1 MLTSLIYTLFQ
12 FPLAAVLDDKG
23 HRLASTLA
31 TLDTRPI
38 SAAIEHQ
45 VPLMAAAGARQRS
58 PFPDGFRIGL
68 THINNEEY
76 FAEIK
81 LGIPPQSFKVMF
93 DTLSSSFWVP
103 SANCTSPACSIHHK
117 YDSTKSKSYKAV
129 GTPISIDYYSAW
141 VKGFVSNDILSIDN
155 RTGESLSLFDQDFAE
170 VTEISADSVFAS
182 VQYDGVFGL
191 GLNGDIDSG
200 ITPPFQK
207 MLSNRMFDKPVLS
220 MRLGSTAH
228 DGGEVVL
235 GGLPTSNTYRGKI
248 SYLPVYD
255 DWTFMLNKVIFGQE
269 EIEIEQ
275 DIALI
280 DSSYAYISLP
290 TDVASTLHEGMGA
303 TESSDGQYT
312 VDCAK
317 VPSLPSLAL
326 YFNGRPYTLMGAD
339 YITKIDGI
347 CNSLFVGSDLE
358 LPGGWL
364 WTLGHV
370 FLRKYVIVF
379 DLSEYAIG
387 LAEAVKK

>member
-1 MLTSLIYTLFQ
+1 
-12 FPLAAVLDDKG
+12 AAVLNDKG
-23 HRLASTLA
+23 HRLASTLT
-31 TLDTRPI
+31 TLDIWPI

-45 VPLMAAAGARQRS
+45 VPLMVAGSARQRS

-68 THINNEEY
+68 TNINNEEY

-81 LGIPPQSFKVMF
+81 LGTPPQSFKVMF
-93 DTLSSSFWVP
+93 DTLSSTFWVA
-103 SANCTSPACSIHHK
+103 SANFTSPACSNHRK
-117 YDSTKSKSYKAV
+117 YDSTKSKSYKAN
-129 GTPISIDYYSAW
+129 GTSISFDYYSAW
-141 VKGFVSNDILSIDN
+141 VKGF
-155 RTGESLSLFDQDFAE
+155 LFDQDFAE
-170 VTEISADSVFAS
+170 ATEIPVDSVFAS
-182 VQYDGVFGL
+182 VQYNGVFGL

-200 ITPPFQK
+200 ITPPFQN
-207 MLSNRMFDKPVLS
+207 MLSDRMFDKPVFS

-235 GGLPTSNTYRGKI
+235 GGLPTSDTYQGKI
-248 SYLPVYD
+248 SYLPVFD
-255 DWTFMLNKVIFGQE
+255 DWTFMLDKVNFGQE

-275 DIALI
+275 DIALN
-280 DSSYAYISLP
+280 DSAYVHISLP

-317 VPSLPSLAL
+317 IPSLLSLAL
-326 YFNGRPYTLMGAD
+326 YFNGRPYTLTGAD

-347 CNSLFVGSDLE
+347 CKSLFVGSDLE

-370 FLRKYVIVF
+370 FLRKYVTVF
-379 DLSEYAIG
+379 DLSEHAIG
-387 LAEAVKK
+387 LAEAVKN